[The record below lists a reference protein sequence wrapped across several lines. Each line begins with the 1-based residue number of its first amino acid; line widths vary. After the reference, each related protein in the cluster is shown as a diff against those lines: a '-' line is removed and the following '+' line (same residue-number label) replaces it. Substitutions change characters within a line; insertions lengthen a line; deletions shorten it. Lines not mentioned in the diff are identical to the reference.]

1 MAASRVSSPWSAVLF
16 PWLLLENEDMPH
28 VGTLDID
35 IALNGAALKDDDEY
49 KAVHGEFVNSR
60 ANGVVRAVL

>member
-1 MAASRVSSPWSAVLF
+1 
-16 PWLLLENEDMPH
+16 MPH